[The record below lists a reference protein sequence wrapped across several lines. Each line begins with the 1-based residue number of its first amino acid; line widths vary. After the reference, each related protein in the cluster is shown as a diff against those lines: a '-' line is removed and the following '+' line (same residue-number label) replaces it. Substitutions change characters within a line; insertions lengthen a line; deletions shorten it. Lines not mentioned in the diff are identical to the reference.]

1 MITWNFSLNLLI
13 APQFCQRVCVC
24 AAVGFS
30 VVLHFTAIPKC
41 VLHSWR
47 NVMRYRCVF
56 RVAHKNCTIRL
67 LVKVHTLTHWIL
79 GIKLRADESNVPY
92 PCFASCCAFKLRDET
107 MRWTNYY
114 LQPESIFSGNKEFPI
129 KYTNNKHSHICSLS
143 LVRRNFCWHSID
155 CAPFHHFYS
164 IHLQVVF
171 VLWGYQLGDFFAYI
185 QPVFV
190 IVCDEE

>member
-1 MITWNFSLNLLI
+1 MYVIHDNLKLFI
-13 APQFCQRVCVC
+13 ESVNRPPILPACVC

-79 GIKLRADESNVPY
+79 GIKLRADESTVPY
-92 PCFASCCAFKLRDET
+92 PCFALLAVCIQVKGRNNEMNELLFTAREYIFRQQRILHQIYQQQTFTHLFSFSYEET
-107 MRWTNYY
+107 
-114 LQPESIFSGNKEFPI
+114 
-129 KYTNNKHSHICSLS
+129 
-143 LVRRNFCWHSID
+143 
-155 CAPFHHFYS
+155 
-164 IHLQVVF
+164 F
-171 VLWGYQLGDFFAYI
+171 VGI
-185 QPVFV
+185 P
-190 IVCDEE
+190 